1 MKLLRLLILFGL
13 ISVLVACDRK
23 EYYSVVINTSR
34 QMESLDEEQMDKV
47 MLAFAKKKYPI
58 EDFFYMFISIPE
70 WRPYSP
76 PIKMQVQRQLQ
87 KLIEDA
93 TDIEAPDVAK
103 DLYGPNCKLSEYEAI
118 RKRLVTS
125 DLIRKLIKTEM
136 DKDETS
142 LRHIR
147 YFSEVPYTCR
157 LIAMSKTLKNPNNII
172 VEDNIIKVGD
182 IHICQLKDSE
192 GNLIRYRS
200 VTGTIWRDNPDGTNI
215 DVTLDSELD

>member
-58 EDFFYMFISIPE
+58 V
-70 WRPYSP
+70 
-76 PIKMQVQRQLQ
+76 KMQVQRQLQ